1 MHNRVHCMAGC
12 GWTGF
17 CTFPSVIFAHAKS
30 EGEPGS
36 EVTNKLSRTHCI
48 YRVYANR
55 THDPITAR
63 KFNSRNC
70 LYSIRTEATVCNYF
84 L

>member
-1 MHNRVHCMAGC
+1 M
-12 GWTGF
+12 
-17 CTFPSVIFAHAKS
+17 S
-30 EGEPGS
+30 ELVRHGLQVGPGS
-36 EVTNKLSRTHCI
+36 VASLSFLQENLDSAEEENYKKSPQCD